1 MGLLQTHE
9 QMLKQAEEQA
19 KMAALVE
26 ERVRV
31 IEKYASVA
39 QNLMNEAFPGNH
51 TEDDV
56 VELANL
62 MIQNDMQVEEQQ
74 QKVAELEEAGRIMA
88 RGFMAEANKN

>member
-1 MGLLQTHE
+1 MDLLTVHTE
-9 QMLKQAEEQA
+9 MLKQAAEQA
-19 KMAALVE
+19 EQSQLVE

-39 QNLMNEAFPGNH
+39 KSLMNDFFPNNH

-56 VELANL
+56 LEMADTL
-62 MIQNDMQVEEQQ
+62 IQHDLQVEEQQ

-88 RGFMAEANKN
+88 RGFIAEQNKN